1 MGKWLQI
8 SVCILAAGCI
18 NTSVQRLDPVA
29 RPALSPDAV
38 TVLLKR
44 PQQPHTVIAVLES
57 TAETVF
63 DSYAD
68 LRKEMVSEAA
78 KLGGQALIF
87 GPERTH
93 SEFIFTGLAMIRSD
107 RKRLTGEVIVY
118 EAGERCLLEA
128 DGHWPT

>member
-18 NTSVQRLDPVA
+18 NTNVQRLDPVA

-38 TVLLKR
+38 TVLLEK
-44 PQQPHTVIAVLES
+44 PQRPHTVIAVLES

-78 KLGGQALIF
+78 RLGGQALIF
-87 GPERTH
+87 GPESTD
-93 SEFIFTGLAMIRSD
+93 SEFILTGLAMIRSD

-118 EAGERCLLEA
+118 EPGE
-128 DGHWPT
+128 